1 MRALIAIL
9 AFLCSPL
16 PAFAQSQGPG
26 LLRADTPAWV
36 DELPMLAVDPALRL
50 HSLDGVHYI
59 LSDHQLHWEGDNRVS
74 YGRTA
79 LEVTDRA
86 GLERAATIS
95 FDYDPRSDQV
105 TLTRLVVIRDGQEI
119 DLRDKVREEVLRR
132 ETRLDEGIIDGTLI
146 AWIQVP
152 DLRVGD
158 IVDYASLREMKP
170 LASAGERSVW
180 SRLEWGVPVQLSRTI
195 VLWPK
200 DWPFNQAKLTNRV
213 SHVSAPVEGGL
224 IRHEWQ
230 RVNHIPERWEDNTP
244 PGYGPGAV
252 LKLTAETDWGAISG
266 ALSPYYAKDYPLTP
280 EWEAKLEAIKSAST
294 DPETRAIAAL
304 RLVQDELRYV
314 SLSVGAGGYWARLPE
329 EVLTSGFGD
338 CKDKALLLAVMLQR
352 MGIEAAVAL
361 TDIDEGRALP
371 MDVPML
377 GLFDHAIVRIRLDG
391 RSHWVDPTEIHQG
404 GDLTTGA
411 PPDYGWALPLTG
423 PGQREL
429 EAIPVTPDQSWSTD
443 VTETYSFTDEG
454 VGLEVRSV
462 YRGGAADSFRQ
473 RFAVNPLSNL
483 SRDYLDYYLDRYPG
497 LEMERSIDTTDDRAQ
512 NRFEMVEHYFLPIR
526 MLRGTDLELDFPFG
540 TENFVSNL
548 PDRLPITRQI
558 PLDMG
563 DAAIFRHKVQVNNAP
578 MEFLAPAPIL
588 LRNAGFRFS
597 MTASDRPA
605 GSLTLSWEFERKGGS
620 VPRDQAGAVIGDA
633 DHVYENTWFT
643 WDVSPDPN
651 FRP

>member
-9 AFLCSPL
+9 ALFCSAL
-16 PAFAQSQGPG
+16 PVLAQSPG
-26 LLRADTPAWV
+26 LDRADAPAWV

-59 LSDHQLHWEGDNRVS
+59 LSDHQLHWEGDTRIS

-95 FDYDPRSDQV
+95 FDYDPRFDRV
-105 TLTRLVVIRDGQEI
+105 ILTRLVVIRDGQEI
-119 DLRDKVREEVLRR
+119 DLRDKVQEEVLRR
-132 ETRLDEGIIDGTLI
+132 ETRLDEGIIDGTLT

-180 SRLEWGVPVQLSRTI
+180 STLEWGVPVQLSRTI
-195 VLWPK
+195 VLWPE
-200 DWPFNQAKLTNRV
+200 DWHFNQAALTDRV
-213 SHVSAPVEGGL
+213 THVSSPAEGGL
-224 IRHEWQ
+224 VRHEWQ
-230 RVNHIPERWEDNTP
+230 RLNHIPERWEDNTP

-280 EWEAKLEAIKSAST
+280 EWEAKLEAIKAAST

-314 SLSVGAGGYWARLPE
+314 SLSVGAGGYWARLPQ

-338 CKDKALLLAVMLQR
+338 CKDKALLLVVLLQR

-371 MDVPML
+371 MEVPML
-377 GLFDHAIVRIRLDG
+377 GLFDHAIVRIRLNG
-391 RSHWVDPTEIHQG
+391 KSHWVDPTAIHQG
-404 GDLTTGA
+404 GDLTTGT
-411 PPDYGWALPLTG
+411 PPAYAWALPLTG
-423 PGQREL
+423 AGQRGL
-429 EAIPVTPDQSWSTD
+429 EEIPVTPDQSWSTD
-443 VTETYSFTDEG
+443 VTETYSFGDKG
-454 VGLEVRSV
+454 VGLEVRSI
-462 YRGGAADSFRQ
+462 YHGGAADSMRQ
-473 RFAVNPLSNL
+473 RFAVTPLSNL

-497 LEMERSIDTTDDRAQ
+497 LEMERGIEVQDDRAG
-512 NRFEMVEHYFLPIR
+512 NRFQMVERYFLPMR
-526 MLRGTDLELDFPFG
+526 LLRGTALELDFPFG
-540 TENFVSNL
+540 TEDFVSNL
-548 PDRLPITRQI
+548 PNALATTRQI

-563 DAAIFRHKVQVNNAP
+563 EAAIFRHKVQVNNAP
-578 MEFLAPAPIL
+578 MEFLAPGPIL
-588 LRNAGFRFS
+588 LRNEGFSFAL
-597 MTASDRPA
+597 TASDRPA
-605 GSLTLSWEFERKGGS
+605 GTLTLAWTFERKGGN
-620 VPRDQAGAVIGDA
+620 VTPAQAAAVIGDA
-633 DHVYENTWFT
+633 DHVYENTWFS
-643 WDVSPDPN
+643 WDVSPDPD